1 MAKAT
6 DSPKTIYSAQ
16 ALLCAFAIGTGC
28 RKKKKREKKLLLLTG
43 QVFGSQCAPPKQK
56 SQLSTQQKNKVQVL
70 KLLGRKKITK
80 IHNEREAAQLHRIN
94 APKDPY
100 EPA

>member
-28 RKKKKREKKLLLLTG
+28 RKKKKKGEKASASDGPGFWLSVCSSQAEITIEHSGEEQSASSQAVREE
-43 QVFGSQCAPPKQK
+43 
-56 SQLSTQQKNKVQVL
+56 KNNQN
-70 KLLGRKKITK
+70 T
-80 IHNEREAAQLHRIN
+80 
-94 APKDPY
+94 
-100 EPA
+100 